1 MKQKNMP
8 SKQYHDETLFR
19 RYSGNPILTPRMW
32 PYPVNTVFNPAA
44 AEVDGKT
51 VILARVEDRLGISHL
66 TVARS
71 QNGISGWEID
81 KSPSFS
87 PDTRNHPEETLGVE
101 DPRITRLDELGVWAI
116 TYTSFSEDGPLVSL
130 ATTGDFKKFK
140 RFGPI
145 LRQLDKD
152 AALFP
157 RRFANRWAI
166 IHRPQLHPDKPAHMW
181 ISFSPD
187 LKHWGD
193 TQIIMRARK
202 GNAWDGA
209 KLGICP
215 QPLETPSGWLILYHG
230 VRETCYGLIYRIG
243 LALLDLKDPRRVIRR
258 SRDWIMAPLAPYEL
272 FGDVGN
278 VVFPC
283 GWIYDKPKG
292 EVRLYYGGADTCIA
306 LATAR
311 MKDLLDYIKSCST
324 RVDYLT

>member
-8 SKQYHDETLFR
+8 PAQYHDETLFR
-19 RYSGNPILTPRMW
+19 RYKGNPILTPGMW
-32 PYPVNTVFNPAA
+32 PYPINTVFNPAA

-51 VILARVEDRLGISHL
+51 VLLVRVEDRLGISHL

-71 QNGISGWEID
+71 QNGVTGWDID
-81 KSPSFS
+81 KSPTFP
-87 PDTRNHPEETLGVE
+87 PDSQNHPEEAYGVE
-101 DPRITRLDELGVWAI
+101 DPRITWLESLKVWAV
-116 TYTSFSEDGPLVSL
+116 TYTSFSKDGPLVSL
-130 ATTGDFKKFK
+130 ATTRDFKKFK

-157 RRFANRWAI
+157 RRFGDRWAI
-166 IHRPQLHPDKPAHMW
+166 IHRPLLEPTKPAHMW
-181 ISFSPD
+181 MSFSPD

-193 TQIIMRARK
+193 TQIFMRARK

-215 QPLETPSGWLILYHG
+215 QPLETRDGWLILYHG
-230 VRETCYGLIYRIG
+230 VRETCYGSIYRIG
-243 LALLDLKDPRRVIRR
+243 LALLDLKNPRRVIRR

-278 VVFPC
+278 VIFPC

-292 EVRLYYGGADTCIA
+292 EVRLYYGGADNCVA
-306 LATAR
+306 LATAP
-311 MKDLLDYIKSCST
+311 MKDILDYIKSCPA
-324 RVDYLT
+324 RAEELI